1 MAGGV
6 RVIMITGDAETTA
19 VAIAKKLGMPVRDSP
34 GSRPVLS
41 GQDLDRMSTADLAQ
55 AISTTSIFARTSP
68 EHKMKIVRALQSRGD
83 VVAMTGDGVNDAPAL
98 KKADIGIAMG
108 KLGTD
113 VAKEAADMILT
124 DDDFSTI
131 LRAIEQGKGIFY
143 NIQNFITFQLSTSV
157 AALSLVLLS
166 TLLGFKN
173 PLNAMQIL
181 WISELPMV
189 ISILD
194 CVSLL
199 TLFLDILMDGPPAQS
214 LGVEPVDPS
223 IMNRP
228 PRSRTAR
235 VLTRPLIQRVLTSA
249 FMIMLGTLAIY
260 VYEMGDADDASN
272 PGKRSRV
279 VTAHDTTMTF
289 TCFVLFDM
297 FNALTCRSESKSV
310 LRGELSLFG
319 NKMFNYAVL
328 GSLFGQAC
336 VIYVPF
342 FQRIFQ
348 TEPLSAAHLFRLLCI
363 SSTVFWVDEGRK
375 YLNAVKRRR
384 AVGVGYSVNV

>member
-1 MAGGV
+1 
-6 RVIMITGDAETTA
+6 
-19 VAIAKKLGMPVRDSP
+19 
-34 GSRPVLS
+34 
-41 GQDLDRMSTADLAQ
+41 
-55 AISTTSIFARTSP
+55 
-68 EHKMKIVRALQSRGD
+68 
-83 VVAMTGDGVNDAPAL
+83 
-98 KKADIGIAMG
+98 
-108 KLGTD
+108 
-113 VAKEAADMILT
+113 
-124 DDDFSTI
+124 
-131 LRAIEQGKGIFY
+131 
-143 NIQNFITFQLSTSV
+143 
-157 AALSLVLLS
+157 
-166 TLLGFKN
+166 
-173 PLNAMQIL
+173 
-181 WISELPMV
+181 
-189 ISILD
+189 
-194 CVSLL
+194 
-199 TLFLDILMDGPPAQS
+199 MDGPPAQS
-214 LGVEPVDPS
+214 LGVEPVDPT

-260 VYEMGDADDASN
+260 VYEMGDADDLST

-310 LRGELSLFG
+310 LRGELPLFG

-348 TEPLSAAHLFRLLCI
+348 TEPLNAAHLFKLLCV

>member
-1 MAGGV
+1 
-6 RVIMITGDAETTA
+6 
-19 VAIAKKLGMPVRDSP
+19 
-34 GSRPVLS
+34 
-41 GQDLDRMSTADLAQ
+41 
-55 AISTTSIFARTSP
+55 
-68 EHKMKIVRALQSRGD
+68 
-83 VVAMTGDGVNDAPAL
+83 MTGDGVNDAPAL

-260 VYEMGDADDASN
+260 VYEMGDADDVSN

-328 GSLFGQAC
+328 GSLLGQAC

-348 TEPLSAAHLFRLLCI
+348 TEPLNAAHLFRLLCI